1 MSKSNRE
8 RSRAERA
15 AAALVEQQ
23 RAESRRRL
31 LIGGGIIAAILLIVG
46 VGVVIQS
53 QRDTTGD
60 EADAPGEPTTSATDT
75 GSPGSTDGT
84 DSTPGG
90 DGELQVAPVDTYGL
104 GVGDPKA
111 PVKIEIFEDFVCPY
125 CKGFEDASQE
135 KLRQAAKDGKAF
147 LVYRP
152 IAFITPYSASS
163 LNAFAVVQDKAGA
176 QTALTFHDL
185 LFDNQPPEDD
195 DPRIDWLVEQA
206 VAAGAKEADV
216 KAAIEGNDF
225 EQWVTNGADDASQ
238 RGVNGTPT
246 VFVDGEQVKPPSD
259 EMADFV
265 DLILSEVD
273 EAQ

>member
-23 RAESRRRL
+23 RAESRRKL
-31 LIGGGIIAAILLIVG
+31 LVGGGIVAAILLIIG
-46 VGVVIQS
+46 VGVIVQS

-60 EADAPGEPTTSATDT
+60 DAAAPGEPTSSTSGSESPSGDT
-75 GSPGSTDGT
+75 GLDRG
-84 DSTPGG
+84 
-90 DGELQVAPVDTYGL
+90 LKVAPVDTYGL

-111 PVKIEIFEDFVCPY
+111 PVKIEIFEDFVCPF
-125 CKGFEDASQE
+125 CKNFEAASQE

-152 IAFITPYSASS
+152 IAFLTPYSASS

-176 QTALTFHDL
+176 QTALKFHDQ

-195 DPRIDWLVEQA
+195 DPRIDWLVDQA
-206 VAAGAKEADV
+206 VATGAKEADV
-216 KAAIEGNDF
+216 KAGIEGDDF
-225 EQWVTNGADDASQ
+225 KQWVANGADEASK
-238 RGVNGTPT
+238 RGVNSTPT
-246 VFVDGEQVKPPSD
+246 VFVDGEQVEPPSN
-259 EMADFV
+259 EMSDFV

-273 EAQ
+273 DAQ

>member
-15 AAALVEQQ
+15 AAALVEQR

-46 VGVVIQS
+46 VGVVVQA

-60 EADAPGEPTTSATDT
+60 EADAPGEPTSSATDT
-75 GSPGSTDGT
+75 GSTGSTDGT
-84 DSTPGG
+84 DSGS
-90 DGELQVAPVDTYGL
+90 DGLQVAPVDTYGL

-125 CKGFEDASQE
+125 CKGFEEASQE
-135 KLRQAAKDGKAF
+135 ELRQAAKDGKAF

-176 QTALTFHDL
+176 QTALKFHDL

-206 VAAGAKEADV
+206 VAAGAKEADI
-216 KAAIEGNDF
+216 KAGIEGNDF
-225 EQWVTNGADDASQ
+225 EQWVTNGADAASQ
-238 RGVNGTPT
+238 RGVTGTPT
-246 VFVDGEQVKPPSD
+246 VFVDGEQVKPPSG

-265 DLILSEVD
+265 DLILSELD
-273 EAQ
+273 DAQ